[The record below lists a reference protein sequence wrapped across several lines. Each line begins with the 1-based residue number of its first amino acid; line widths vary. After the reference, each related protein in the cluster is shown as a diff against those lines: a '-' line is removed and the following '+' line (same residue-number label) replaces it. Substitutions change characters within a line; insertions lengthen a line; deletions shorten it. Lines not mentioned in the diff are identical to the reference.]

1 MSLTHGVLISSKNL
15 SLKFDDKRQ
24 IERLQKVGRVRE
36 WGNEKSEVFEE
47 FGSGLLV
54 ILQSVVGF

>member
-15 SLKFDDKRQ
+15 SLRFDDKRQ

-36 WGNEKSEVFEE
+36 WGNEKSELFEE